1 MGKNNRHILTIA
13 FGGLIAMAIGLG
25 ISRFVYTPILP
36 FMESGYGLSKP
47 EAGLLASAN
56 FLGYL
61 LGALFAALGKLPG
74 SSRTWFISALTICAL
89 STMVMGWVS
98 SIEMFLLLRFTGG
111 VGAAFV
117 MVFASTLILQRLA
130 QAGRPGLSALHFA
143 GVGTGIAIS
152 SLLIGLLSWTDT
164 SWQEMWIWTGAL
176 SFVLLIPVLWMVPAG
191 SEEAAADQ
199 ASSGLSLRKPLLA
212 LILAYG
218 LLGFGYVI
226 TATFISTLVRQ
237 IPDIPAIGTLSW
249 LVVGLAA
256 IPSVAFWTW
265 MARKIGNNKTY
276 ALANLVLAAGVA
288 GSVLGDSSAAIFISA
303 ALLGATFMGL
313 TALGLINAREMSSG
327 DPRRSIALMTASFG
341 LGQMIG
347 PVFAG
352 YAYDFGD
359 SFLIPSLVA
368 AFSLVVAA
376 ALVFFFREENKD

>member
-1 MGKNNRHILTIA
+1 
-13 FGGLIAMAIGLG
+13 MAIGLG

-36 FMESGYGLSKP
+36 LMETGYGLSKP

-89 STMVMGWVS
+89 TTMAMGWAS
-98 SIEMFLLLRFTGG
+98 SMETFLFLRFSGG

-152 SLLIGLLSWTDT
+152 SVLIGLLSLTET
-164 SWQEMWIWTGAL
+164 SWQGMWIWTGVL
-176 SFVLLIPVLWMVPAG
+176 SFALLVPVIWMVPTG
-191 SEEAAADQ
+191 SEKAPAGESA
-199 ASSGLSLRKPLLA
+199 GGFSLRKPLVA
-212 LILAYG
+212 LIVAYG

-237 IPDIPAIGTLSW
+237 FPDIPSMGTLTW
-249 LVVGLAA
+249 LIVGIAA

-265 MARKIGNNKTY
+265 LARKIGNGHSY
-276 ALANLVLAAGVA
+276 AVANIVLAVGVA
-288 GSVLGDSSAAIFISA
+288 GSVLGHSAAAIFTSA

-313 TALGLINAREMSSG
+313 TALGLINAREMSGG

-341 LGQMIG
+341 LGQMLG

-352 YAYDFGD
+352 YAYDFGN
-359 SFLIPSLVA
+359 SFLFPSLVA
-368 AFSLVVAA
+368 ALSLVIAA
-376 ALVFFFREENKD
+376 LLVFFFREKTGS